1 MEQPGV
7 VSSSG
12 LAVRV
17 LDELISGAASITTNS
32 KLPVTVA
39 FSAQYVEIYN
49 DVLTDLLTGDRCEV
63 LRSDSNAVSG
73 AVDCP
78 MNTLEDGL
86 LLLRA
91 GQVRKR
97 IAATAMNDRS
107 SRAHSVFV
115 IHMRQASFTKYL
127 INYVCYIIIFVL

>member
-1 MEQPGV
+1 MENN
-7 VSSSG
+7 SG
-12 LAVRV
+12 IVVRV
-17 LDELISGAASITTNS
+17 LDELLTGAQAICSNS
-32 KLPVTVA
+32 KLPVTVT

-49 DVLTDLLTGDRCEV
+49 DAMIDLLTGQPCEV
-63 LRSDSNAVSG
+63 LRSDSNSISG

-78 MNTLEDGL
+78 VNSLDDGL

-107 SRAHSVFV
+107 SRAHSIFA
-115 IHMRQASFTKYL
+115 IHMRQ
-127 INYVCYIIIFVL
+127 V